1 MPGAEAGL
9 SMGAEEMPSG
19 DEFGAAAP
27 AAGGAEAAGREMRE
41 NVQYSRRLA
50 TILSSKKK

>member
-1 MPGAEAGL
+1 
-9 SMGAEEMPSG
+9 MGAEEMPSG